1 MEGSLLL
8 PGLPM
13 LPPPDAWQRSMMS
26 DLNTFLSPL
35 PVLRALIMDNA
46 AYLLLFLQMDRRMTS
61 SFLRLIAL
69 QLQLITLQLQ
79 LITHQLRLQL
89 SHSNQVVLNPTLGFS
104 PFS

>member
-1 MEGSLLL
+1 
-8 PGLPM
+8 
-13 LPPPDAWQRSMMS
+13 MMS

-46 AYLLLFLQMDRRMTS
+46 AYLLLFLQIDRRMTS
-61 SFLRLIAL
+61 SFLRLVALQLQLITLQLQLITL